1 MSKVND
7 SGQQA
12 CKFCG
17 SPLKHMQVKGGG
29 RYGSASIVG
38 DRLVVHGDTSNG
50 STFMVSVP
58 IKRCPMC
65 GRKVR

>member
-1 MSKVND
+1 ME
-7 SGQQA
+7 A

-17 SPLKHMQVKGGG
+17 SPLKQMQVKGGG
-29 RYGSASIVG
+29 KYGSASIIG
-38 DRLVVHGDTSNG
+38 DRLVVHSDTSDG
-50 STFMVSVP
+50 KTFRVSVL